1 MVGIVGQNKRPRDAG
16 LMMLTPGISLSETG
30 DAHGQVYNTPQ
41 EAFEER
47 GIDIMIVGRGIYKA
61 ENPGA
66 KAAEYRQIGWQSY
79 LKRLGLA

>member
-1 MVGIVGQNKRPRDAG
+1 MF
-16 LMMLTPGISLSETG
+16 TPGINLDETG
-30 DAHGQVYNTPQ
+30 DAHGQVYGTPQ
-41 EAFEER
+41 EAFEQR
-47 GIDIMIVGRGIYKA
+47 GIDIMIVGRGIYKS